1 MRDLATVPYHG
12 MSEKIVEILCQ
23 KTQNSSP
30 YFFRIL
36 TAYHLAKTAAM
47 MRVKVHAKDRGVIPV
62 NLYAINLAGS
72 GHGKGY
78 STNII
83 ETEVINTFFTVFK
96 DTTFPVI
103 SEENLAALAVKRA
116 NIKGEDPDTE
126 LVKVQKEFE
135 DLGPMLPAFDSCTTS
150 GLKQAQHKLRMCK
163 IGSMN
168 FEMDEAGSNISG
180 NAEALGTML
189 ELFDMG
195 KVKPKLLKSSRDN
208 KRIEDVEGHTPTNL
222 IMFGTPDKLLDGGR
236 IEEEFW
242 SFLETGYARRCF
254 FGYTRS
260 ANKDTSMTPEQVYDA
275 LVDTTSSA
283 YLKDVSAHLGKLA
296 NPLNYNKIITVPKA
310 VSILLIEYRMQCEK
324 LAEALSEHHSIKKA
338 ELSHRYFKA
347 LKLAGMYAFIDGASE
362 VTEDNM
368 YAAIKLAEESGNTFG
383 RLLKRD
389 KNYVKL
395 AKYIADVGN
404 EVTHADLMDDL
415 PFYKGSA
422 AMKADM
428 LKTAVEWGY
437 RHQIIIKKT
446 FSNGIEFI
454 SGEALQATNL
464 KELPLSVSDDFT
476 INYKN
481 LTVPFDKLSGLAQ
494 KDNLNWV
501 VHHLRDGYRSD
512 ENIIPG
518 FNLVV
523 LDVDDGNTT
532 IDEVRVLMK
541 EYKCMIYTTK
551 RHTPALHRFRIIMPT
566 NYTLKLDSTDYREFM
581 RNIYEWLPFTVDE
594 STVDRARKWLTCNGH
609 YEYINGDKLLDV
621 MEFIPKTTRND
632 ERKKMML
639 DSQSLSNIERWFIHN
654 TSTGNRSNQLI
665 KYGLMQVDVG
675 HDFITI
681 RNNVMALNNKL
692 PSSLTEHEVDSTIMV
707 SVSKALAKIAP

>member
-1 MRDLATVPYHG
+1 MRDLETVPYHE
-12 MSEKIVEILCQ
+12 MSEKIVDILCQ
-23 KTQNSSP
+23 KTQNASP
-30 YFFRIL
+30 LFFRIL

-83 ETEVINTFFTVFK
+83 ETEVINTFFSVFK
-96 DTTFPVI
+96 DTTFPLI
-103 SEENLAALAVKRA
+103 SEENLAKLATKRA
-116 NIKGEDPDTE
+116 NIKGEDPDVE
-126 LVKVQKEFE
+126 LVAVTKEFE
-135 DLGPMLPAFDSCTTS
+135 ELGPMLPAFDSCTTS

-163 IGSMN
+163 LGSMN

-208 KRIEDVEGHTPTNL
+208 KRIEDVDGHTPTNL
-222 IMFGTPDKLLDGGR
+222 IMFGTPDKLLDGSKV
-236 IEEEFW
+236 EEEFW

-254 FGYTRS
+254 FGYTRTT
-260 ANKDTSMTPEQVYDA
+260 NKDLSMTPEQVYDA
-275 LVDTTSSA
+275 LIDNTSST
-283 YLKDVSAHLGKLA
+283 YLKEVSAHLGQLA
-296 NPLNYNKIITVPKA
+296 NPLNYNKVITVPKA
-310 VSILLIEYRMQCEK
+310 VSILLIEYRMQCER
-324 LAEALSEHHSIKKA
+324 LAETMSEHHSVKKA
-338 ELSHRYFKA
+338 ELSHRYFKV
-347 LKLAGMYAFIDGASE
+347 LKLAGMYSFVDGLSE
-362 VTEDNM
+362 VTEDNL
-368 YAAIKLAEESGNTFG
+368 YSAIKLAEESGETFG

-422 AMKADM
+422 AVKTDM

-437 RHQIIIKKT
+437 KHQIIIKKA

-464 KELPLSVSDDFT
+464 EALPIAVSDDIT

-481 LTVPFDKLSGLAQ
+481 MVVRYDKLSGLAQ
-494 KDNLNWV
+494 KDSLHWT
-501 VHHLRDGYRSD
+501 VHHLKDGYRSD
-512 ENIIPG
+512 DNIIPG

-523 LDVDDGNTT
+523 LDVDDGLTT
-532 IDEVRVLMK
+532 IDEVRVLLK
-541 EYKCMIYTTK
+541 DYQCLIYTTK
-551 RHTPALHRFRIIMPT
+551 RHTLTAHRFRIVMPT
-566 NYTLKLDSTDYREFM
+566 NYLLKLDTQDYKEFM
-581 RNIYEWLPFTVDE
+581 TNIYEWLPFPVDE
-594 STVDRARKWLTCNGH
+594 STFDRPRKWLTCKGYHEYVNGS
-609 YEYINGDKLLDV
+609 KLLDV
-621 MEFIPKTTRND
+621 MDFIPKTTRND
-632 ERKKMML
+632 ERRKLVM
-639 DSQSLSNIERWFIHN
+639 DSQSLSNVERWFIYN
-654 TSTGNRSNQLI
+654 TGTGNRSNQLI
-665 KYGLMQVDVG
+665 KYGLMQVDTG
-675 HDFITI
+675 SDFVTI

-692 PSSLTEHEVDSTIMV
+692 PDPLTEHELDSTIMI
-707 SVSKALAKIAP
+707 SVSKALAKLQP